1 MNSWSNIQVSD
12 SDSDSDSEII
22 KINDLEKSLGELPDK
37 CKRIRELITRFEVCH
52 FKYKLHLKKIKD
64 SITELNPAA
73 DTTKI
78 GANHIR
84 HGVNVLDTDI
94 TGKSLIGQQYV
105 WALKEW
111 LNVDSNKEI
120 SNKYDKELSE
130 QIQKWLG
137 DKNPDKL
144 RLVKLLLAR
153 LTWDWTS
160 YEKLKQDGKFKD
172 IESQACRMDICHY
185 AFPNNLDLL
194 LKGIGQMKAV
204 GEKRFEGCG
213 SFNSE
218 IKAYLEKEFL
228 DLNSTLES
236 FQVRNELSKNDLI
249 RTWLFQCLA
258 KTIKE
263 NIKISMPISGIENK
277 F

>member
-1 MNSWSNIQVSD
+1 MESWSNIQV
-12 SDSDSDSEII
+12 SDSDSEII
-22 KINDLEKSLGELPDK
+22 KINDLEKRLGELPDK
-37 CKRIRELITRFEVCH
+37 FKRIRELITRFEVCH

-64 SITELNPAA
+64 SITELNPNV

-78 GANHIR
+78 GTNHIQ
-84 HGVNVLDTDI
+84 HGENVLNTDT

-111 LNVDSNKEI
+111 LNDKSKNKI
-120 SNKYDKELSE
+120 SDKYNKRLKQ
-130 QIQKWLG
+130 QIQEWLG
-137 DKNPDKL
+137 DKNSDKI

-160 YEKLKQDGKFKD
+160 YEKLQHGGKFKD
-172 IESQACRMDICHY
+172 IGSQASRLDICHY

-204 GEKRFEGCG
+204 EEKRFEGCG
-213 SFNSE
+213 SFNTE
-218 IKAYLEKEFL
+218 IKAYLEKEFS
-228 DLNSTLES
+228 DLNNTLKS
-236 FQVRNELSKNDLI
+236 FQVKNELSKNDLT
-249 RTWLFQCLA
+249 RTWLILCLA

-263 NIKISMPISGIENK
+263 NIKISIPISGIEN
-277 F
+277 